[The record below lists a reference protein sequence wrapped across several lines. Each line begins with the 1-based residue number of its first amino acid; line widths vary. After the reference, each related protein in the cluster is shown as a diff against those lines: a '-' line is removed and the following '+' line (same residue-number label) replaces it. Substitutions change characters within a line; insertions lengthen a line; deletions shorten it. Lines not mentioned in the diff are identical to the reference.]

1 MGNGL
6 TIEQRDEVRELI
18 ENAPLNGRQRA
29 EINADFMPRNECESR
44 TDSIE
49 VKLSN
54 DFTDLAVIKFQN
66 KLILG
71 ILSAVGIAILGLV
84 VSQFWG

>member
-6 TIEQRDEVRELI
+6 TPEQREDVKELI
-18 ENAPLNGRQRA
+18 ENAPLNERQRT
-29 EINADFMPRNECESR
+29 EINADFMPRSECENK

-71 ILSAVGIAILGLV
+71 ILSAVGVSILGFV
-84 VSQFWG
+84 ISQFWG